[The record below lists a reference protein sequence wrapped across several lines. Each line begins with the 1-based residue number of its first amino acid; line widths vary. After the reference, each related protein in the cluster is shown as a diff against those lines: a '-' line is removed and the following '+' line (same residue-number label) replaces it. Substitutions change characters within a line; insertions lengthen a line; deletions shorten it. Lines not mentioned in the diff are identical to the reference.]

1 MKLVWG
7 PELTWCFVH
16 DFSRIPFFIFQVYQ
30 SERFVLIEHV
40 LIQSYSGSL
49 GKVFMNWS
57 NEKLFKWFIDYFCV
71 QFSNNPRFGSS
82 NLNFTLRMIYF
93 FLRRASLFYLWA
105 NSLIGLHVISA
116 EHYTVRLTKY
126 TQIVT
131 VVLSKMMR
139 FFKLYRISINDHQK
153 LCTRYYIIVLG
164 FISLHSNW
172 CSKRL
177 LHWYEFLLWT
187 FLHAFHD

>member
-1 MKLVWG
+1 MFRSWFLSDSIFHFSGVSVWTIRINRTCLNSILFRFTWQNIH
-7 PELTWCFVH
+7 ELTEW
-16 DFSRIPFFIFQVYQ
+16 
-30 SERFVLIEHV
+30 
-40 LIQSYSGSL
+40 
-49 GKVFMNWS
+49 
-57 NEKLFKWFIDYFCV
+57 KLFKWFIDYFYV

-153 LCTRYYIIVLG
+153 LCTTKILHKRLWVL
-164 FISLHSNW
+164 FSCIQT
-172 CSKRL
+172 KRL
-177 LHWYEFLLWT
+177 LYWYEFLLWT

>member
-1 MKLVWG
+1 MFRSWFLSDTIFHFPGVSVW
-7 PELTWCFVH
+7 T
-16 DFSRIPFFIFQVYQ
+16 SRIN
-30 SERFVLIEHV
+30 RTCLA
-40 LIQSYSGSL
+40 LIQFHSGSL
-49 GKVFMNWS
+49 DKIFMNWYD
-57 NEKLFKWFIDYFCV
+57 EKLFKWFIDYFCV

-153 LCTRYYIIVLG
+153 LCTTKILHKRLWVL
-164 FISLHSNW
+164 FSCIQT
-172 CSKRL
+172 KRL
-177 LHWYEFLLWT
+177 LYWYEFLLWT